1 MAAETTDITSSP
13 TRNPAKPISSF
24 LGSPTRILNG
34 FLGRTTSQS
43 AMDHSTSMSMSPTST
58 LDAKQFLNIGHH
70 IGYEKTPNLTQK
82 SSPTRN
88 HNPVCT
94 EKRPDSLGVSL
105 ALIEDSRR
113 GQVLFGSKL
122 KIQIPSLISPV
133 ESPVG
138 SPGDF
143 GTKTPRNLPPLLSS
157 VVQAGE
163 CPSSPEGLSLSEMEL
178 SEDYTCVITHGPN
191 PKTTRIFGNCVVEE
205 SCCEVM
211 KGNCSSLSS
220 CQNCS
225 INHGDE
231 QSIYNYRIPCLTE
244 VPKRVKNHEDERAPR
259 RIAYLPV

>member
-1 MAAETTDITSSP
+1 MAAGTTDMSSSP

-34 FLGRTTSQS
+34 FLGRTTSQL
-43 AMDHSTSMSMSPTST
+43 DHSMSMSPTST
-58 LDAKQFLNIGHH
+58 LDAKQFLNLGHH
-70 IGYEKTPNLTQK
+70 LGYEKSPNLTQK

-88 HNPVCT
+88 PNPNPVCT

-113 GQVLFGSKL
+113 DKVLFGSKL
-122 KIQIPSLISPV
+122 KIQIPTLVSPV

-143 GTKTPRNLPPLLSS
+143 GIKTPRNLPPLLSS

-191 PKTTRIFGNCVVEE
+191 PKTTHIFGNCVVEE

-211 KGNCSSLSS
+211 KANCSSLSS

-225 INHGDE
+225 II
-231 QSIYNYRIPCLTE
+231 S
-244 VPKRVKNHEDERAPR
+244 HEDEHGIYSGQSSA
-259 RIAYLPV
+259 